1 MWLLKAG
8 GGHMFPR
15 QGFCSVAGALVRD
28 VVGGPHFSVFC
39 LIFSLT
45 SPWPGHSAEV
55 PEFQSLIGEEAT
67 AQLKQSVSGDPGAVA
82 AALRNC
88 FSHLMKS
95 EKKVV
100 VEQLNL
106 LVKRISQQGGC
117 DRGLGGC
124 SVLPRTPERGIDEA
138 MDTGFPAPFPKWN
151 LKGAKLRWALRSTA
165 TIPFP
170 AFVE

>member
-1 MWLLKAG
+1 M
-8 GGHMFPR
+8 
-15 QGFCSVAGALVRD
+15 
-28 VVGGPHFSVFC
+28 GGPHFSVFC
-39 LIFSLT
+39 LAICFT
-45 SPWPGHSAEV
+45 SPWPGHPAEV

-82 AALRNC
+82 SALRNC

-117 DRGLGGC
+117 GGGGGLGGC
-124 SVLPRTPERGIDEA
+124 R
-138 MDTGFPAPFPKWN
+138 
-151 LKGAKLRWALRSTA
+151 ALA
-165 TIPFP
+165 
-170 AFVE
+170 